1 MIQILSFFA
10 SGDNCK
16 RWPLWTGLVHHSW
29 RPCSPRLW
37 WLAVGCCCQLR
48 RDNRSIIINV
58 AWPSRTFKIIPWKN
72 IYEKPDPHHYTTLN
86 LYFRVFLF
94 SKHAQPYTH
103 SIPSAA
109 GPDVQSKGRAWNV
122 ALEYARHRSGS
133 GGCRLFVFLLLNFN
147 CFVFLNQEGDSNS
160 PKAQAHVLS
169 YNSSGS
175 IKWLR
180 LLHQRESYWKC
191 INCRETSN
199 AERERECH
207 LNETSS
213 RLLMKLFHLEW
224 TLPAG
229 RASRRRRWPIHEL
242 LGSQWKVLGCYSRRA
257 RSV

>member
-122 ALEYARHRSGS
+122 ALEYARHRSGG
-133 GGCRLFVFLLLNFN
+133 GGCRLFVFLLLYFN

-169 YNSSGS
+169 YNSSSSSCGS

-199 AERERECH
+199 AERERVPFKRNV
-207 LNETSS
+207 LAAADETVSS
-213 RLLMKLFHLEW
+213 WMNSAGRKSQPETMAYSRVIGLSVKSFGMLF
-224 TLPAG
+224 PAG
-229 RASRRRRWPIHEL
+229 A
-242 LGSQWKVLGCYSRRA
+242 
-257 RSV
+257 

>member
-29 RPCSPRLW
+29 RPCSSRLW

-122 ALEYARHRSGS
+122 ALEYARHRSGG
-133 GGCRLFVFLLLNFN
+133 GGCRLFVVFLLLNFN

-199 AERERECH
+199 AERERVPFKRNV
-207 LNETSS
+207 LAAADETVSS
-213 RLLMKLFHLEW
+213 WMNSAGRKSQPETTMAYSRVIGLSVKSFGMLF
-224 TLPAG
+224 PAG
-229 RASRRRRWPIHEL
+229 A
-242 LGSQWKVLGCYSRRA
+242 
-257 RSV
+257 